1 MKSIVEENSLYK
13 GYKYMVMFLELGHRC
28 GYVQVPDDHPIN
40 NDDCWVDPETDIT
53 CHGGITFC
61 HRTTMPD
68 NDAEAHLWIGFDC
81 RHYGDAVDADA
92 FEGYF
97 GKSKAEFASYDMKG
111 VVRTKDYVVSE
122 CERII
127 EQLVAIESCYIR

>member
-1 MKSIVEENSLYK
+1 MKSIVEANGLYK
-13 GYKYMVMFLELGHRC
+13 GYKYMVMFLPIGHRC
-28 GYVQVPDDHPIN
+28 GYVQVPDDHPIH
-40 NDDCWVDPETDIT
+40 NDCRIDPETSIS

-68 NDAEAHLWIGFDC
+68 NDTEDHLWIGFDC
-81 RHYGDAVDADA
+81 RHYGDAVDAA
-92 FEGYF
+92 ALERYF
-97 GKSKAEFASYDMKG
+97 GKSKAEVASYDMKG

-127 EQLVAIESCYIR
+127 DQLVAIESFYIE